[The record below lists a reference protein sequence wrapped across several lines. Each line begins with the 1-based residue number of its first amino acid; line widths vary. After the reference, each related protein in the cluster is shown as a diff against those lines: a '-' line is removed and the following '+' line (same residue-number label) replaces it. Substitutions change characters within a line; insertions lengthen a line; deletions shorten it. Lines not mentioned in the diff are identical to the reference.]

1 MKYRKLLRDELESVR
16 DEFVQF
22 LAANSITADEWDSL
36 KTTHNDK
43 AEKLIE
49 MFSDIFWEKS
59 LINIQCVEMR
69 ETARL
74 RVVKFDENEAHL
86 IELRIN
92 ENAGIDLTKPE
103 DLSRLASGQAD
114 IATAEPQMYRGKRA
128 YTHERNEELFNFI
141 EQGAAPCKTVV
152 WEGLNRMIKD

>member
-1 MKYRKLLRDELESVR
+1 MKYRKLLREELDGVR

-36 KTTHNDK
+36 KTTDNEK

-59 LINIQCVEMR
+59 LSNIRCVEMR
-69 ETARL
+69 EPCCL
-74 RVVKFDENEAHL
+74 RVVKFEDSQALL
-86 IELRIN
+86 IELRIQ
-92 ENAGIDLTKPE
+92 EDAGIDLTRPE

-114 IATAEPQMYRGKRA
+114 IAQAEPQMYRGMRT
-128 YTHERNEELFNFI
+128 YEHERNAELFNFI